1 MLRYAWQFMKYDRA
15 KSLGIVI
22 GIVISIFLIGQQT
35 GIFIFLT
42 GAMKALVV
50 NSHADLWV
58 VDAKT
63 VNANALGKLDVRK
76 VREVQGIEGVGRV
89 FPVVVAGGTARFD
102 NGTTAGVQVIG
113 SEGPEYRIGL
123 NRSKIVAGSLDELLE
138 EGAVSA
144 EYYDRATLGGAVRGE
159 QFEIN
164 GKKARIAVQTR
175 GVRGFGGVFMFTTLE
190 KARYF
195 GSQPNTTVS
204 AILLDVA
211 PGADP
216 SVVRD
221 RINKSVYGVRA
232 WTSKDFEASTVGF
245 LLANSGI
252 GFSIGSLI
260 VFALIA
266 GFFIIGLTMYSA
278 ALDRIRD
285 YGTLKGIGAS
295 NGYIVRLILLQA
307 FLFALVGFALG
318 YLFIDMFR
326 RGIAKAG
333 TTFEFSPLIVLGFFV
348 LTLLISI
355 GGAYFAIRRIISL
368 EPASVF
374 RG

>member
-1 MLRYAWQFMKYDRA
+1 MKYDRA

-42 GAMKALVV
+42 GAMKALVE

-63 VNANALGKLDVRK
+63 VNANALGKLDIRK
-76 VREVQGIEGVGRV
+76 VREVQGIEGVGRI

-113 SEGPEYRIGL
+113 SDGPEYRIGL
-123 NRSKIVAGSLDELLE
+123 NRKKITGGSLDDLVE

-144 EYYDRATLGGAVRGE
+144 DYYDRATLGGALRGT

-164 GKKARIAVQTR
+164 GKKAFIALQTQ
-175 GVRGFGGVFMFTTLE
+175 GVRGFGGVFMFTTME

-195 GSQPNTTVS
+195 GSQPNTSVS
-204 AILLDVA
+204 AVLLDVA

-216 SVVRD
+216 AVVRD
-221 RINKSVYGVRA
+221 RINRSVYGVRA
-232 WTSKDFEASTVGF
+232 WTAKDFASSTVGF

-307 FLFALVGFALG
+307 FLFAIVGFALG
-318 YLFIDMFR
+318 YLFIDLFR

-333 TTFEFSPLIVLGFFV
+333 TTFEFSPIIVLGFFLV
-348 LTLLISI
+348 TLLISI
-355 GGAYFAIRRIISL
+355 GGAFFAIRRIISL

>member
-1 MLRYAWQFMKYDRA
+1 MLRYAWQFMKYDKA

-42 GAMKALVV
+42 GAMRALVD
-50 NSHADLWV
+50 NSRADLWV

-63 VNANALGKLDVRK
+63 VNANALGKLDIRK
-76 VREVQGIEGVGRV
+76 LREVQGVEGVGRA

-113 SEGPEYRIGL
+113 SDGPEYRIGL
-123 NRSKIVAGSLDELLE
+123 DRKKIESGRLEDLLE

-144 EYYDRATLGGAVRGE
+144 DYYDRATLGGSLRGT

-164 GKKARIAVQTR
+164 GKKAYIALQTR
-175 GVRGFGGVFMFTTLE
+175 GVRGFGGVFMFTTME

-195 GSQPNTTVS
+195 GSQPNTTIS

-211 PGADP
+211 PGQDP

-221 RINKSVYGVRA
+221 RINRSVFGVRA
-232 WTSKDFEASTVGF
+232 WTSRDFGKSTVGF

-307 FLFALVGFALG
+307 FLFALVGFAFG
-318 YLFIDMFR
+318 YLFIDLFR

-333 TTFEFSPLIVLGFFV
+333 TTFEFSPVIVLGFFL

-355 GGAYFAIRRIISL
+355 GGAFFAIRRIIAL